1 MTNVTVDRM
10 KDLFYTQT
18 DLLQLKT
25 PNFNCLIK
33 WRSADVVINH
43 NDASN
48 ARFMYLDGT
57 NVNTSY

>member
-1 MTNVTVDRM
+1 M

-48 ARFMYLDGT
+48 DRFMYLDGT